1 MIVCFFR
8 SWETLQQLLFN
19 IFYLVDS
26 HSRDMRGLSNAD
38 GTSVLWKFASLL
50 EGDSHIKVVYL
61 EYRDILQSC
70 FQVQILNIDVDRSS
84 CLNILSHYQRFCR
97 RINHQH
103 GSEIINKNIDKK
115 STKFDEAMTS
125 KDLDIFKIKKK
136 IFTRKIVQKYLV
148 HQNTREQKQQ
158 KKTK

>member
-1 MIVCFFR
+1 
-8 SWETLQQLLFN
+8 
-19 IFYLVDS
+19 
-26 HSRDMRGLSNAD
+26 MRGLRNAY
-38 GTSVLWKFASLL
+38 GTSVLLKFASLL

>member
-1 MIVCFFR
+1 
-8 SWETLQQLLFN
+8 
-19 IFYLVDS
+19 
-26 HSRDMRGLSNAD
+26 MRGLSNAD
-38 GTSVLWKFASLL
+38 GTSVLLKFASLL

-84 CLNILSHYQRFCR
+84 RLNILSHYQRFRR

-103 GSEIINKNIDKK
+103 GSEIINKKRR
-115 STKFDEAMTS
+115 SKFDEAMIS

-136 IFTRKIVQKYLV
+136 KSSKRKLLKNTWYTETQENKSNRKR
-148 HQNTREQKQQ
+148 QNKFD
-158 KKTK
+158 

>member
-1 MIVCFFR
+1 
-8 SWETLQQLLFN
+8 
-19 IFYLVDS
+19 
-26 HSRDMRGLSNAD
+26 MRGLSNAD
-38 GTSVLWKFASLL
+38 GTSVLLKFANLL

-70 FQVQILNIDVDRSS
+70 FQAQISNIEVVRSS

-136 IFTRKIVQKYLV
+136 SSLGKLFKNIWYTKTQENKSNRKK
-148 HQNTREQKQQ
+148 QNKFY
-158 KKTK
+158 

>member
-1 MIVCFFR
+1 M
-8 SWETLQQLLFN
+8 Q
-19 IFYLVDS
+19 
-26 HSRDMRGLSNAD
+26 GLSNSS
-38 GTSVLWKFASLL
+38 GTSALLKFASLL

-84 CLNILSHYQRFCR
+84 CLNILSHYERFCR

-103 GSEIINKNIDKK
+103 RSEIISKRKR
-115 STKFDEAMTS
+115 SKFDEAMTS

-136 IFTRKIVQKYLV
+136 KYSIGKLFKNIWYTKTQENKSNRKK
-148 HQNTREQKQQ
+148 QNKFY
-158 KKTK
+158 

>member
-1 MIVCFFR
+1 M
-8 SWETLQQLLFN
+8 Q
-19 IFYLVDS
+19 
-26 HSRDMRGLSNAD
+26 GLSNSS
-38 GTSVLWKFASLL
+38 GTSALLKFASLL

-84 CLNILSHYQRFCR
+84 RLNILSHYQRFCR

-103 GSEIINKNIDKK
+103 GSEIINKKRR
-115 STKFDEAMTS
+115 SKFDEAMIS

-136 IFTRKIVQKYLV
+136 
-148 HQNTREQKQQ
+148 
-158 KKTK
+158 

>member
-1 MIVCFFR
+1 
-8 SWETLQQLLFN
+8 
-19 IFYLVDS
+19 
-26 HSRDMRGLSNAD
+26 MRGLSNSD
-38 GTSVLWKFASLL
+38 GTSVLLKFISLL

-84 CLNILSHYQRFCR
+84 RLNILSHYQRFRR

-103 GSEIINKNIDKK
+103 GSEIINKKRR
-115 STKFDEAMTS
+115 SKFDEAMIS

-136 IFTRKIVQKYLV
+136 KSSKRKLLKNTWYTETQENKSNRKR
-148 HQNTREQKQQ
+148 QNKFD
-158 KKTK
+158 

>member
-1 MIVCFFR
+1 
-8 SWETLQQLLFN
+8 
-19 IFYLVDS
+19 
-26 HSRDMRGLSNAD
+26 MRGLSNAD
-38 GTSVLWKFASLL
+38 GTSVLLKFASLL

-84 CLNILSHYQRFCR
+84 RLNILSHYQRFRR

-103 GSEIINKNIDKK
+103 GSEIINKKRR
-115 STKFDEAMTS
+115 SKFDEAMIS

-136 IFTRKIVQKYLV
+136 
-148 HQNTREQKQQ
+148 
-158 KKTK
+158 

>member
-1 MIVCFFR
+1 
-8 SWETLQQLLFN
+8 
-19 IFYLVDS
+19 
-26 HSRDMRGLSNAD
+26 MRGLSNAD
-38 GTSVLWKFASLL
+38 GTSVLLKFASLL

-70 FQVQILNIDVDRSS
+70 FQAQILNIEVVRSS
-84 CLNILSHYQRFCR
+84 CLSILSHYQRFCR

>member
-1 MIVCFFR
+1 
-8 SWETLQQLLFN
+8 
-19 IFYLVDS
+19 
-26 HSRDMRGLSNAD
+26 MRGLRNAY
-38 GTSVLWKFASLL
+38 GTSVLLKFASLL

-84 CLNILSHYQRFCR
+84 CLNILSHYKRFCR

-103 GSEIINKNIDKK
+103 RSEIISKRKR
-115 STKFDEAMTS
+115 SKFDEAMTS

-136 IFTRKIVQKYLV
+136 KYSIGKFFKNIWYTKTQENKSNRK
-148 HQNTREQKQQ
+148 KQS
-158 KKTK
+158 KFY

>member
-1 MIVCFFR
+1 MQR
-8 SWETLQQLLFN
+8 
-19 IFYLVDS
+19 
-26 HSRDMRGLSNAD
+26 LSNSS
-38 GTSVLWKFASLL
+38 GTSALLKFASLL

-84 CLNILSHYQRFCR
+84 RLNILSHYQRFRR

-103 GSEIINKNIDKK
+103 GSEIINKKRR
-115 STKFDEAMTS
+115 SKFDEAMIS

-136 IFTRKIVQKYLV
+136 KSSKRKLLKNTWYTETQENKSNRKR
-148 HQNTREQKQQ
+148 QNKFD
-158 KKTK
+158 

>member
-1 MIVCFFR
+1 M
-8 SWETLQQLLFN
+8 Q
-19 IFYLVDS
+19 
-26 HSRDMRGLSNAD
+26 GLSNSS
-38 GTSVLWKFASLL
+38 GTSALLKFASLL

-70 FQVQILNIDVDRSS
+70 FQAQISNIEVVRSS

-103 GSEIINKNIDKK
+103 GSEIINKKRR
-115 STKFDEAMTS
+115 SKFDEAMIS

-136 IFTRKIVQKYLV
+136 KSSKRKLLKNTWYTETQENKSNRKR
-148 HQNTREQKQQ
+148 QNKFD
-158 KKTK
+158 

>member
-1 MIVCFFR
+1 
-8 SWETLQQLLFN
+8 
-19 IFYLVDS
+19 
-26 HSRDMRGLSNAD
+26 MRGLSNAD
-38 GTSVLWKFASLL
+38 GTSVLLKFASLL

-70 FQVQILNIDVDRSS
+70 FQAQISNIEVVRSS

-103 GSEIINKNIDKK
+103 GSEIINNKNIDKK

-136 IFTRKIVQKYLV
+136 SSLGKLFKNIWYTKTQENKSNRKNKINFIRIISGDLQSIKSEL
-148 HQNTREQKQQ
+148 
-158 KKTK
+158 KK

>member
-1 MIVCFFR
+1 
-8 SWETLQQLLFN
+8 
-19 IFYLVDS
+19 
-26 HSRDMRGLSNAD
+26 MRGLSNAD
-38 GTSVLWKFASLL
+38 GTSVLLKFASLL

-103 GSEIINKNIDKK
+103 GSEIINKKRR
-115 STKFDEAMTS
+115 SKFDEAMIS
-125 KDLDIFKIKKK
+125 RDFDIFKIKEKRNLQKENYSK
-136 IFTRKIVQKYLV
+136 IFGTLKDKRTKATEKFYEDNIRGSPKHKIRIEK
-148 HQNTREQKQQ
+148 NRNM
-158 KKTK
+158 KKN

>member
-1 MIVCFFR
+1 
-8 SWETLQQLLFN
+8 
-19 IFYLVDS
+19 
-26 HSRDMRGLSNAD
+26 MRGLSNAD
-38 GTSVLWKFASLL
+38 GTSVLLKFASLL

-103 GSEIINKNIDKK
+103 GSEIINKKRR
-115 STKFDEAMTS
+115 SKFDEAMIS

-136 IFTRKIVQKYLV
+136 KSSKRKLLKNTWYTETQENKSNRKR
-148 HQNTREQKQQ
+148 QNKFD
-158 KKTK
+158 